1 MAPAASRSSSDMSR
15 YSSSDTIYPE
25 DAPYQPSRSALRR
38 RFGNRA
44 IVSNERDPYK
54 GRPGSDAA
62 RALAVKKGEKAGF
75 TEEATWRDFF
85 TPFNKPATPPAVTDM
100 VTSGG
105 SPAVNY
111 APTAGAPDSTVN
123 AIQAR
128 RTEPTTYF
136 DEATPFGRSEIGVAR
151 SGTNFASR
159 FGRGSVRTAAHMKA
173 GINPPEQYQSNAWD
187 AFLKSPAP
195 AAPPPTSMSLLPSP
209 RQGSPLVSMR
219 TSDFSP
225 TPTADD
231 YYGAILSKPSKFS
244 ITTGVL
250 DRLAG
255 PSPWE
260 EPI

>member
-1 MAPAASRSSSDMSR
+1 MPR

-25 DAPYQPSRSALRR
+25 DAPYQPSRSAMRR

-44 IVSNERDPYK
+44 IVSKGAADS
-54 GRPGSDAA
+54 GRPGSASA
-62 RALAVKKGEKAGF
+62 RDPETGL
-75 TEEATWRDFF
+75 TEEATWRDAFASKSQKAAAA
-85 TPFNKPATPPAVTDM
+85 TATPINYLGQPITGTNYSGESVTL
-100 VTSGG
+100 GG
-105 SPAVNY
+105 T
-111 APTAGAPDSTVN
+111 PTADPARPMAAPVSDPTWYNARGGMLREGRPEGALP
-123 AIQAR
+123 
-128 RTEPTTYF
+128 
-136 DEATPFGRSEIGVAR
+136 G
-151 SGTNFASR
+151 GTNFVSR
-159 FGRGSVRTAAHMKA
+159 FGTGSVRSATDVRLGRNEPRDPKTMT
-173 GINPPEQYQSNAWD
+173 AWD
-187 AFLKSPAP
+187 AYLKSPAA

-209 RQGSPLVSMR
+209 RQGTSTVPQR

-231 YYGAILSKPSKFS
+231 YYGAILSKPFS

>member
-1 MAPAASRSSSDMSR
+1 MA
-15 YSSSDTIYPE
+15 DTIYPE

-44 IVSNERDPYK
+44 IISRGASDS
-54 GRPGSDAA
+54 GRPGSASA
-62 RALAVKKGEKAGF
+62 RNPITGL
-75 TEEATWRDFF
+75 TDDNTWNDFF
-85 TPFNKPATPPAVTDM
+85 TPSTKPITT
-100 VTSGG
+100 TGT
-105 SPAVNY
+105 AVNY
-111 APTAGAPDSTVN
+111 AGAPITGTNYAGESVALGGTPV
-123 AIQAR
+123 
-128 RTEPTTYF
+128 
-136 DEATPFGRSEIGVAR
+136 ATPARPMPAPASDPTWYNARGGMLREGRPEGALPG
-151 SGTNFASR
+151 GTNFVSR
-159 FGRGSVRTAAHMKA
+159 FGTGSVRSATDVRLGRNEPRDPKTMT
-173 GINPPEQYQSNAWD
+173 AWD
-187 AFLKSPAP
+187 AYLKSPAA

-209 RQGSPLVSMR
+209 RQGTVPQR

-231 YYGAILSKPSKFS
+231 YYGAILSKPFS

>member
-1 MAPAASRSSSDMSR
+1 MAPAASRSSSDMPR

-44 IVSNERDPYK
+44 IVSRGPEQYIPGGRDRPGDASVRDPRT
-54 GRPGSDAA
+54 GLTD
-62 RALAVKKGEKAGF
+62 
-75 TEEATWRDFF
+75 EATWRDFF
-85 TPFNKPATPPAVTDM
+85 TPSTATM
-100 VTSGG
+100 G
-105 SPAVNY
+105 
-111 APTAGAPDSTVN
+111 GAPAAAPVRPMSSPPSNV
-123 AIQAR
+123 
-128 RTEPTTYF
+128 
-136 DEATPFGRSEIGVAR
+136 ATFYNEQNPFGATKPGIVT
-151 SGTNFASR
+151 SGTNFVSR
-159 FGRGSVRTAAHMKA
+159 FGRGSVRSGADMRA
-173 GINPPEQYQSNAWD
+173 GRNAPQDLSAWD

-195 AAPPPTSMSLLPSP
+195 AAPPPTSMNLLPSP
-209 RQGSPLVSMR
+209 RQGTPIVPQR

-231 YYGAILSKPSKFS
+231 YYGAILSKPSKLS